1 MEIYDKSEIRVIH
14 LEMTDN
20 CNAACPMCSR
30 NNRGYGTTPV
40 VTGSELS
47 LDHFKRLVPP
57 DFADQLNHVY
67 YCGNFGDAITAKDC
81 LPISQYL
88 RDHDVKTELHT
99 NGGARSKKWWKEA
112 TKVINRVVFAVDGL
126 DDTNHLYRQK
136 VNWNVLWR
144 NMNIWAESGN
154 PAEWVFIAFK
164 HNEHQVEEAKEL
176 CQKLGFRFILKRSTR
191 WYLRGIEKYKVFF
204 PDKKELSHEIEPPTQ
219 QEYKT
224 PIPREIKH
232 WNINTMGQC
241 KTEGQIFISAKG
253 EVFPC
258 CWIAHSI
265 ASAGLPEEIA
275 DFDYSGWNF
284 FEDDSI
290 QDWIMSSWMVQEPLE
305 ICQKKCR

>member
-1 MEIYDKSEIRVIH
+1 MEIYDKSEIRMIH

-20 CNAACPMCSR
+20 CNAACPLCSR
-30 NNRGYGTTPV
+30 NDRGYGTTPL

-47 LDHFKRLVPP
+47 LEHFKRLVPP
-57 DFADQLNHVY
+57 DFADQLNYVY
-67 YCGNFGDAITAKDC
+67 YCGNYGDAITAKDC

-88 RDHDVKTELHT
+88 RDHDVYVSLHT
-99 NGGARSKKWWKEA
+99 NGGARSEKWWKDA
-112 TKVINRVVFAVDGL
+112 TKVIKHVVFAVDGL

-136 VNWNVLWR
+136 VNWSVLWR

-154 PAEWVFIAFK
+154 SAEWVFIPFK

-204 PDKKELSHEIEPPTQ
+204 PDKKELSHEIEIPTQ

-224 PIPREIKH
+224 PIPGEVKH

-241 KTEGQIFISAKG
+241 KSKGQIFISAKG

-265 ASAGLPEEIA
+265 ARGLQQNIS

-284 FEDDSI
+284 FEDDEI
-290 QDWIMSSWMVQEPLE
+290 QDWIMTSWMIHEPLQ
-305 ICQKKCR
+305 ICQSKCR

>member
-1 MEIYDKSEIRVIH
+1 MKIYDKSEIRTIH

-30 NNRGYGTTPV
+30 NNKGYGTTPLV
-40 VTGSELS
+40 AGSELS
-47 LDHFKRLVPP
+47 LEDFKRLVPP
-57 DFADQLNHVY
+57 DFADQLKHVY
-67 YCGNFGDAITAKDC
+67 YCGNYGDAVTAKDC

-88 RDHDVKTELHT
+88 RDHDVMTALHT
-99 NGGARSKKWWKEA
+99 NGGARSEKWWRDA
-112 TKVINRVVFAVDGL
+112 TKVINHVVFAVDGL

-154 PAEWVFIAFK
+154 SAEWVFIPFK
-164 HNEHQVEEAKEL
+164 HNEHQIDKAQVL

-191 WYLRGIEKYKVFF
+191 WYRREIEKYKVFF
-204 PDKKELSHEIEPPTQ
+204 PDKKELSHEIEPPSQ

-224 PIPREIKH
+224 SIPREIKN
-232 WNINTMGQC
+232 WDINRMGLC
-241 KTEGQIFISAKG
+241 KSEGQIFISAKG

-258 CWIAHSI
+258 CWIGDLI
-265 ASAGLPEEIA
+265 ARGLQQDIA

-290 QDWIMSSWMVQEPLE
+290 QDWIMTSWMVQEPLE
-305 ICQKKCR
+305 ICQRKCR